1 MGMTF
6 ANMKIYLKFQFGN
19 RTDLED
25 VSDLNLYETWIN
37 SAYTQ
42 LCSRNRFWALKRN
55 FKFPQLQDTD
65 TSQSTTDATAYLSV
79 PSDALVIQN
88 IQDTTNDRDLDY
100 IKPGAYFAYT
110 DRSDTD
116 AEGQPTEYT
125 RSGSKLYLHPTP
137 DATYTTEI
145 LYRKRPAT
153 LSGTEETAI
162 DEEWDDAILAL
173 AAFMG
178 FSWLHEYDKAEARK
192 NEFIGLVS
200 GLIGLYDQEEKGAN
214 DTYQMKEGT
223 KEYGFD

>member
-6 ANMKIYLKFQFGN
+6 SQMGIYLKFQFGN

-25 VSDLNLYETWIN
+25 VGDTNLYNIWIN
-37 SAYTQ
+37 SAYKQ

-55 FKFPQLQDTD
+55 FKFPQLQALD
-65 TSQSTTDATAYLSV
+65 TSQSTTDAVAYLSM
-79 PSDALVIQN
+79 PSDALIIQN
-88 IQDTTNDRDLDY
+88 LQDTTNERDLDY
-100 IKPGAYFAYT
+100 IKPIEYFSFT
-110 DRSDTD
+110 DRADTD

-125 RSGSKLYLHPTP
+125 RSGDYIYLHPTP

-153 LSGTEETAI
+153 LSGAEETAI
-162 DEEWDDAILAL
+162 DDEWDDAILAL
-173 AAFMG
+173 AAFIG

-200 GLIGLYDQEEKGAN
+200 GLIGLSDQEEKGAD
-214 DTYQMKEGT
+214 DTYHMKEGV